1 MGRLTM
7 VCSLSY
13 SSLAEFEQVAPLIT
27 NFITTLNSLQR
38 VVRYLDIPQEALLEL
53 SDDVHIRK
61 SVKLS
66 RGELVKLEIKRCG
79 DTLKLVTAGG
89 LPVLEAS
96 KDGKILRLVEGQKI
110 QDITTHADKLH
121 LKDFRYSVVAVNS
134 ASQDA
139 DIMAQELVKPGNNI
153 WLDLWHDDHING
165 MKIEFESL
173 SAGYNDDADVLKNVS
188 FVIAPKAKAAFV
200 GHSGCGKSTS
210 LLCILRILEARRG
223 RISYNNIDSRRM
235 GLKFLRSMIGLVPQD
250 PTIFDGTW
258 RYNMDPF
265 EEFPDGRIWE
275 ALRLCRLLSYVCAL
289 PSTLNSNIE
298 ASGANLSLGQRQLLS
313 LARMLVRQPAI
324 LLLDECT
331 SALDPATQQSVQ
343 ETLTSHFPLST
354 IVAVAHRIET
364 ILNFDK
370 IIVFRTGE
378 VVEQGT
384 ISEVSNIP
392 DGVFAKVL
400 KSHQML

>member
-1 MGRLTM
+1 MFKAPTDKFFDKDPVGHLIQRLSGDMGTVDGGVLGVVTGVLSFLVGMIVTQSFIFSLLPWWVPFACIPMYSAGALFAMLYTNVAVPLIFQFKKSIALIQELQTQVSESNISMRVHGMSRDFMARFNNCCITVIRAQYLTYHVTTYWAASRVSLIMCVLGTALNLGALWSGMTMGRLTM

-13 SSLAEFEQVAPLIT
+13 SSLAEFEQVTPLIT

-38 VVRYLDIPQEALLEL
+38 VVRYLDIPQEAPLEL

-79 DTLKLVTAGG
+79 DTLKLVAAGG

-96 KDGKILRLVEGQKI
+96 KDGKFLRLVEGRKI

-173 SAGYNDDADVLKNVS
+173 SAGYNDDADVLK
-188 FVIAPKAKAAFV
+188 K
-200 GHSGCGKSTS
+200 
-210 LLCILRILEARRG
+210 
-223 RISYNNIDSRRM
+223 
-235 GLKFLRSMIGLVPQD
+235 
-250 PTIFDGTW
+250 
-258 RYNMDPF
+258 
-265 EEFPDGRIWE
+265 
-275 ALRLCRLLSYVCAL
+275 
-289 PSTLNSNIE
+289 
-298 ASGANLSLGQRQLLS
+298 
-313 LARMLVRQPAI
+313 
-324 LLLDECT
+324 
-331 SALDPATQQSVQ
+331 
-343 ETLTSHFPLST
+343 
-354 IVAVAHRIET
+354 
-364 ILNFDK
+364 
-370 IIVFRTGE
+370 
-378 VVEQGT
+378 
-384 ISEVSNIP
+384 
-392 DGVFAKVL
+392 
-400 KSHQML
+400 